1 MHAFCI
7 VGMSA
12 ATDKVIDVLKPPRRM
27 ITWRWF
33 VPQEPP
39 ADQNSISPQNWT
51 TPQSL
56 TWDALKAHPYVVV
69 LQIATLVIGNIVAAF
84 GALIIGR
91 VIDDLIRGEFTEAVY
106 FILLFAGI
114 LLFQFVTEATSDGLQ
129 GSGYARVIHT
139 MRVFLTDRMLRK
151 GAGKMSPGTVLNTV
165 DADVETTVNFRRSI
179 HFPVMMVGYIVGA
192 VIGLWIIS
200 PWIALMVPVGAT
212 LVAVVAWLT
221 AKPITKISG
230 QRRKAEADVASL
242 ATDVAQGSRV
252 VKGLGAV
259 ETTTQR
265 FNSVTNT
272 ALTYLLRDNKINV
285 ILALIRQQIAV
296 VCNISI
302 IALAAWL
309 ALNGQI
315 TAGEMLSVTLLVP
328 PALTWAGYALGDI
341 ATGWGRSKASSGRI
355 LTLMDNE
362 GDAIVDQSDST
373 LEGLPSKGLWVL
385 EPTPETYELSK
396 KWAALPGVLAPPH
409 VVNIFEG
416 TIQDNVNPLGTIS
429 NDQIHAALIAASCLD
444 ILTRLGGINE
454 DGSLPDAPLG
464 EAGLNL
470 SGGQRQRIA
479 LARALA
485 ADPEVLIL
493 DDPTTGLDSVTQAD
507 VIQAVSAMRA
517 HRTTIVITGN
527 TAWHSGGELLT
538 VGSPLGGEK

>member
-1 MHAFCI
+1 MA
-7 VGMSA
+7 MSA
-12 ATDKVIDVLKPPRRM
+12 QTVKVSDVLKPPRRM

-33 VPQEPP
+33 VPKNPP

-51 TPQSL
+51 SPQSL

-69 LQIATLVIGNIVAAF
+69 LQVVTLIVGNVVAAF
-84 GALIIGR
+84 GAVLIGQ
-91 VIDDLIRGEFTEAVY
+91 VIDDLLRGEFKAATYLIFV
-106 FILLFAGI
+106 FIGI
-114 LLFQFVTEATSDGLQ
+114 LVFQFFAEATSDGLQ
-129 GSGYARVIHT
+129 GTGYSRVIHT
-139 MRVFLTDRMLRK
+139 MRVYLTDRMLAK

-179 HFPVMMVGYIVGA
+179 HFPIMMLGYIMGA
-192 VIGLWIIS
+192 VIGLWTIS
-200 PWIALMVPVGAT
+200 PLIAVLVPVGAVI
-212 LVAVVAWLT
+212 VAVVAWLT

-230 QRRKAEADVASL
+230 ERRKAEADVASL

-259 ETTTQR
+259 ETTTNR
-265 FNSVTNT
+265 FQGVTDT
-272 ALTYLLRDNKINV
+272 ALVYLLRDNKINV
-285 ILALIRQQIAV
+285 VLALLRQLIAV

-302 IALAAWL
+302 IAVAAWM
-309 ALNGQI
+309 AINDQI
-315 TAGEMLSVTLLVP
+315 TAGQMLSVTLLVP

-362 GDAIVDQSDST
+362 GDTIVKQSDAT
-373 LEGLPSKGLWVL
+373 LEGIPPKGLWII
-385 EPTPETYELSK
+385 EPTPENYELAG
-396 KWAALPGVLAPPH
+396 KWSALPGVLAPPH

-416 TIQDNVNPLGTIS
+416 TIEDNVNPLGTIE
-429 NDQIHAALIAASCLD
+429 QEKVYEALVAASCLD
-444 ILTRLGGINE
+444 ILTRLGGIGE
-454 DGSLPDAPLG
+454 DGSLPHAPMG

-507 VIQAVSAMRA
+507 VVQAVSALRA

-527 TAWHSGGELLT
+527 VAWHSGGELLAT
-538 VGSPLGGEK
+538 NNNQEGGEK